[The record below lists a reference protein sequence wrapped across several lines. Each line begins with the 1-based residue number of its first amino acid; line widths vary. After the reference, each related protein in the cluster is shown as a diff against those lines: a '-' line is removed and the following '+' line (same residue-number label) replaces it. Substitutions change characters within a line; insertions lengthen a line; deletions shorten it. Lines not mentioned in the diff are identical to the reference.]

1 MSNIT
6 KIPAPRVP
14 LLNEDTGLIS
24 REWFRFF
31 NNLYVIT
38 GGETQGI
45 AQIVN
50 GGTGADNAAQ
60 ARANLGA
67 GSGDGTVV
75 SVGGAGNVN
84 GITLTGTVTT
94 SGNLIL
100 GGALSSIDL
109 NTQTTGDL
117 DLGTRTNGTL
127 DLNTRTTGSL
137 DIDTRTTGNL
147 PIDTR
152 TSGNLD
158 LATRATG
165 ILPVA
170 NGGTG
175 LSVRPT
181 VATKTAD
188 FTLADSEGWIINNKS
203 GSTCTVTLPAAS
215 SWSGRAVTFKN
226 LQLQTLVSASSNVV
240 PLIGGAAGTAILPSL
255 VGAWATLVSD
265 GTNWVIMAS

>member
-1 MSNIT
+1 MSELNIT
-6 KIPAPRVP
+6 KIPAPRVELADP
-14 LLNEDTGLIS
+14 RTGLIS

-38 GGETQGI
+38 GGSTQGLV
-45 AQIVN
+45 QIEN
-50 GGTGADNAAQ
+50 GGTGASTAAQ

-67 GSGDGTVV
+67 GTGNGTVT
-75 SVGGAGNVN
+75 SVAGTGTVN
-84 GITLTGTVTT
+84 GITLTGTVTST
-94 SGNLIL
+94 GSLTL
-100 GGALSSIDL
+100 GGTLSGIDIS
-109 NTQTTGDL
+109 TQTTG
-117 DLGTRTNGTL
+117 
-127 DLNTRTTGSL
+127 S
-137 DIDTRTTGNL
+137 L

-152 TSGNLD
+152 TSGNLPID
-158 LATRATG
+158 TRSTGSLPIDTRTTGNLDVSTRATG
-165 ILPVA
+165 VLPVA

-188 FTLADSEGWIINNKS
+188 FTLADTEGWIINNKS

-226 LQLQTLVSASSNVV
+226 LQTQTVVSASSNVV
-240 PLIGGAAGTAILPSL
+240 PLIGGAAGTAILPL
-255 VGAWATLVSD
+255 IVGSWATLVSD

>member
-1 MSNIT
+1 MLNSQNIT

-14 LLNEDTGLIS
+14 LLDERTGLIS

-38 GGETQGI
+38 GGETQGVNQI
-45 AQIVN
+45 AN
-50 GGTGADNAAQ
+50 GGTSATNAAQ

-67 GSGDGTVV
+67 GTVTRVLATGSTSGLSLTGDITTTGTITL
-75 SVGGAGNVN
+75 GGAVIVDSANLV
-84 GITLTGTVTT
+84 GTININTQT
-94 SGNLIL
+94 SGNLP
-100 GGALSSIDL
+100 
-109 NTQTTGDL
+109 
-117 DLGTRTNGTL
+117 
-127 DLNTRTTGSL
+127 
-137 DIDTRTTGNL
+137 IDTRTTGNL
-147 PIDTR
+147 DV
-152 TSGNLD
+152 
-158 LATRATG
+158 ATRATG
-165 ILPVA
+165 VLPIA

-175 LSVRPT
+175 LAVRPT
-181 VATKTAD
+181 VVTKVAD
-188 FTLADSEGWIINNKS
+188 FTLADTEGWVINNKS

-240 PLIGGAAGTAILPSL
+240 PLIGGAAGTAILSGL